1 MLTLDAR
8 SRAPIYE
15 QIINGVKRLIFTGA
29 LSPGDQMPSVRQ
41 LASDLGINANTV
53 QKAYQLLE
61 AEGILYSLPARGS
74 FVSDSKELLL
84 EERKKEIYARLDS
97 TVKEAAEF
105 GISQEDIVDYI
116 KKRGIHQ

>member
-1 MLTLDAR
+1 
-8 SRAPIYE
+8 
-15 QIINGVKRLIFTGA
+15 
-29 LSPGDQMPSVRQ
+29 MPSVRQ

-53 QKAYQLLE
+53 QKAYQLLV

>member
-15 QIINGVKRLIFTGA
+15 QIINGVKRLIFTGT

-61 AEGILYSLPARGS
+61 TEGILYSLPARGS

>member
-1 MLTLDAR
+1 
-8 SRAPIYE
+8 
-15 QIINGVKRLIFTGA
+15 
-29 LSPGDQMPSVRQ
+29 MPSVRQ

>member
-53 QKAYQLLE
+53 QKAYQMLE
-61 AEGILYSLPARGS
+61 AEGVLYSLPARGS
-74 FVSDSKELLL
+74 FVSDSKELLW

-97 TVKEAAEF
+97 AVKEAAEF
-105 GISQEDIVDYI
+105 GISQEDILDYI
-116 KKRGIHQ
+116 KKRGTHQ